1 MESEGYEIELVSAP
15 PSMYRRIFEKL
26 QKNFGVKEEKYEF
39 LLAQIMTLREAE
51 PSLSEEQVYEK
62 IAKAFQISTVK
73 PKVKVEVKPKR
84 KVEQGQHSCN
94 SITVDSGKNFQKLYQ
109 WCVRLSTEQGEE
121 SYVWTNETLQLANR
135 LLMTKGNLIAVVG
148 LQGSGKSALRQSLWI
163 KLENA
168 GKKCLCFKWGA
179 LNPELLDLNFDAT
192 DVLRRLVDVY
202 DWFTMAKKL
211 GVSVE
216 KLKAFY
222 RGELSPLEEANL
234 KPLILKL
241 ASREEKRDIQRT
253 ALLDAIQ
260 TKDNILIDFPDY
272 SRLNQAQMIRD
283 LNEFARWW
291 ETTIL
296 ADSEGVYN
304 QNANVVIF
312 FQKELFSGHFLF
324 GKFDCFELGAMSP
337 QLLITI
343 MKQNCGSIEP
353 FTVEALEYLGRLSR
367 GIIRRFKKY
376 VKTCLEKALQHGCF
390 SISPDLAKQWI
401 GLEQLE
407 KDMELEL
414 MDIFPREKELRRLS
428 VTILQVLNGKKAIPQ
443 NDLAEEV
450 FDGNKVKCSRVLDK
464 LEAWGYILREWE
476 STEEARRKIV
486 KVREVC

>member
-39 LLAQIMTLREAE
+39 IKAQIMTLREAE
-51 PSLSEEQVYEK
+51 PHLSEAQVYEK
-62 IAKAFQISTVK
+62 IAKAYEMFTVK
-73 PKVKVEVKPKR
+73 PKTTVEVKPKP
-84 KVEQGQHSCN
+84 KLEQEQHSCFTI
-94 SITVDSGKNFQKLYQ
+94 SVDSGKNFQKLYQ

-121 SYVWTNETLQLANR
+121 NFVWTNETAQLANR
-135 LLMTKGNLIAVVG
+135 LLTTKGNLIAVVG
-148 LQGSGKSALRQSLWI
+148 LQGSGKTALRQALWV
-163 KLENA
+163 KLEQAN
-168 GKKCLCFKWGA
+168 KKCLCFKWGA
-179 LNPELLDLNFDAT
+179 LNPELLDLNLDAT

-216 KLKAFY
+216 KLKLFY
-222 RGELSPLEEANL
+222 GGELSPLEEAHL

-241 ASREEKRDIQRT
+241 ASREEKKDIQRT

-260 TKDNILIDFPDY
+260 TKDAILIDFPDY
-272 SRLNQAQMIRD
+272 SRLNQAQMTKD
-283 LNEFARWW
+283 LDEFSKWW

-304 QNANVVIF
+304 QNASVVIF

-324 GKFDCFELGAMSP
+324 GKFDVFELKPMTP
-337 QLLITI
+337 QLLIAVL
-343 MKQNCGSIEP
+343 KQNCGSIEP
-353 FTVEALEYLGRLSR
+353 FTVETLEYLGRLSR
-367 GIIRRFKKY
+367 GVIRRFKKY
-376 VKTCLEKALQHGCF
+376 VKTCLEKALQHSCNT
-390 SISPDLAKQWI
+390 ITVDYAKQWI

-414 MDIFPREKELRRLS
+414 MDIFPKQKELRKSS
-428 VTILQVLNGKKAIPQ
+428 VILLQLLNERKAIPQ
-443 NDLAEEV
+443 NELAETV
-450 FDGNKVKCSRVLDK
+450 FDGNKMKCSRVLDK

-486 KVREVC
+486 KLREVC